1 MLNAPAESLLY
12 LLLTNKLCAG
22 NCISKNYL
30 TEDNMRYDV
39 IIIGAGPAGLSAA
52 IYAARSG
59 MKAAVMEKGIVG
71 GQITVTEDVENYP
84 GFEHAISGYD
94 LTETM
99 RKQAARFGAEFIE
112 AEVTA
117 VGLEGKCKII
127 ATHDQEY
134 RAKSIIF
141 CSGASPR
148 RLNVP
153 GEERLTG
160 RGVSYCATCDGA
172 LYRGKK
178 VAVIGGGDSA
188 IEEGMFLT
196 KFAEKVY
203 VIHRRDALRAQY
215 IIQQRAFKNPKMEFI
230 WDTVVQEIKGEQK
243 VSELELYNRKTDKI
257 SFLPVD
263 GAFIYVGI
271 LPNTTL
277 LESRLTLDTSGFV
290 ITDEYMHTNIPG
302 IFAAGDIRS
311 KVLRQVVTATS
322 DGAIAAWSAE
332 KWVEEH
338 EEEFGEEK

>member
-1 MLNAPAESLLY
+1 M
-12 LLLTNKLCAG
+12 
-22 NCISKNYL
+22 SKIP
-30 TEDNMRYDV
+30 EVIMRYDV

-59 MKAAVMEKGIVG
+59 MKTAVLEKAMIG
-71 GQITVTEDVENYP
+71 GQITVTEEVENYP
-84 GFEHAISGYD
+84 GFEYAIGGFD
-94 LTETM
+94 LTDTM
-99 RKQAARFGAEFIE
+99 KKQAERFGAEFID

-117 VGLEGKCKII
+117 LGLDGKCKII
-127 ATHDQEY
+127 GTTEQDY
-134 RAKSIIF
+134 RAKSIIY
-141 CSGASPR
+141 CAGASPR

-172 LYRGKK
+172 LYRDKI

-196 KFAEKVY
+196 KFAKKVY
-203 VIHRRDALRAQY
+203 VIHRRDSLRAQH
-215 IIQQRAFKNPKMEFI
+215 IIQERAFSNPKMEFI
-230 WDTVVQEIKGEQK
+230 WDTVVQEIKGEGK
-243 VSELELYNRKTDKI
+243 VSEIELYNRKTDKI

-271 LPNTTL
+271 LPNTSL
-277 LESRLTLDTSGFV
+277 LESRLTLDSGGFV

-302 IFAAGDIRS
+302 IYAAGDVRA

-332 KWVEEH
+332 KWVEEN
-338 EEEFGEEK
+338 EKDFGVEK